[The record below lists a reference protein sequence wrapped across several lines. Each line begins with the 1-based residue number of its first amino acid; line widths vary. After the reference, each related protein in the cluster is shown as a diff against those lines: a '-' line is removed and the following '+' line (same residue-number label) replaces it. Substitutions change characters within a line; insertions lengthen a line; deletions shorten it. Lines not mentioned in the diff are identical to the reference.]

1 MQTVQAECLWE
12 ICHNWVPQKNC
23 QSDLNPNYCP
33 CEDILV
39 CEIEMFEIKCSLWFH
54 CPKLTRIVWFQN
66 LVFSLTI
73 FSFWHIL
80 TQIALSQWI
89 FVHLTRTACLAS
101 CTFSRCKCTRL
112 CLFITSFSS
121 SQLIFL
127 ASVSLALSAF
137 STLGE
142 EVSSQPREGIS
153 SVLQNKILIIVFV
166 FSFSMKI
173 NMSKVLLHSC
183 LMTQD

>member
-1 MQTVQAECLWE
+1 MNFCPSDKKEPPVWHRLHSQDVVVQDFAYSSQV
-12 ICHNWVPQKNC
+12 CH
-23 QSDLNPNYCP
+23 
-33 CEDILV
+33 
-39 CEIEMFEIKCSLWFH
+39 
-54 CPKLTRIVWFQN
+54 
-66 LVFSLTI
+66 
-73 FSFWHIL
+73 
-80 TQIALSQWI
+80 
-89 FVHLTRTACLAS
+89 
-101 CTFSRCKCTRL
+101 
-112 CLFITSFSS
+112 FSS

-166 FSFSMKI
+166 ISFSLKI
-173 NMSKVLLHSC
+173 NISKILLHSC

>member
-1 MQTVQAECLWE
+1 MAPLSKAHSNCLVSKLGLLCDNVQL
-12 ICHNWVPQKNC
+12 
-23 QSDLNPNYCP
+23 
-33 CEDILV
+33 
-39 CEIEMFEIKCSLWFH
+39 
-54 CPKLTRIVWFQN
+54 LT
-66 LVFSLTI
+66 
-73 FSFWHIL
+73 HIL
-80 TQIALSQWI
+80 TQIVLSQRI
-89 FVHLTRTACLAS
+89 FVHLTRTPRLAS
-101 CTFSRCKCTRL
+101 SAFSRCSCTRL

-173 NMSKVLLHSC
+173 NVSKILLHSC
-183 LMTQD
+183 LMTQDQTFQDKSNEKEVV